1 MKTVKLKDLVD
12 FSNGYAFKSTDY
24 VEYSNT
30 VNCRMSNIRPDGSF
44 DVEYNIK
51 YLPDEFAEKYK
62 GFILNDG
69 DIIIAM
75 TDMAGDPKI
84 LGVPTLVNTKGYS
97 VLMNQRVGKLTLKS
111 KDIHPTYL
119 KYYLMSNYARNYF
132 KSFAGGGVQLNIGQK
147 EILNIDIKL
156 CDIKE
161 QVEICN
167 VLDKINVLI
176 QQNSKQIE
184 KLDQLIKSRFI
195 EMFGDPETNPYGWK
209 QTTVGEVCSSI
220 VRGPFG
226 SALKKEFFVEPNETT
241 YKVYEQKHAIQKSAT
256 IGTYYITAEKFDELR
271 RFECVAGDILM
282 SCSGTMGELYQLPE
296 GCEKGLINQA
306 LCKFTLN
313 KKILPIV
320 FLTYMKQTIGKLE
333 TKGSGI
339 QNIAAVSYVKAMPI
353 NLASMEVQEQFAAF
367 VEQTDK
373 SKLAIQNS
381 LERLETLKKALMQ
394 KYFG

>member
-195 EMFGDPETNPYGWK
+195 EMFGTIHDNKFGYEIKTLQDVCEQIKDGTHQTPTYTDDSVNGYKFLSSKDVTTGQIDWTHLKYIPEELHNELYARIAP
-209 QTTVGEVCSSI
+209 
-220 VRGPFG
+220 
-226 SALKKEFFVEPNETT
+226 KK
-241 YKVYEQKHAIQKSAT
+241 
-256 IGTYYITAEKFDELR
+256 
-271 RFECVAGDILM
+271 GDILLAKN
-282 SCSGTMGELYQLPE
+282 GTTGIAAIVDRDEIFDIYVSLALLRPIE
-296 GCEKGLINQA
+296 INSVYLWA
-306 LCKFTLN
+306 AIN
-313 KKILPIV
+313 SV
-320 FLTYMKQTIGKLE
+320 E
-333 TKGSGI
+333 TKQQFDSSLKGI
-339 QNIAAVSYVKAMPI
+339 GVPNLHLGEIKKARIIVPPI
-353 NLASMEVQEQFAAF
+353 ELQKQFATF

-373 SKLAIQNS
+373 SKLAIQES
-381 LERLETLKKALMQ
+381 LAELETLKKALMQ